1 MEQLSPR
8 VTAREPVCQDGRPYI
23 TQRSSLMPQ
32 LRPKVAPAK
41 KIQKMAVIPNLISR
55 LIAISIKTWKLFLI
69 SPEIDKRSES
79 HSACPTLCNPMDYT
93 VHGVLQARILEWVA
107 VSSPGDLPNP
117 GIEPR
122 SPHCRWILYQL
133 RTMSSSK
140 ISEN

>member
-1 MEQLSPR
+1 
-8 VTAREPVCQDGRPYI
+8 
-23 TQRSSLMPQ
+23 MPQ

-93 VHGVLQARILEWVA
+93 VHGVLQARILQQIA
-107 VSSPGDLPNP
+107 IPLARGSSQPRDLTQVSCIAGRFFTVWANREAHYL
-117 GIEPR
+117 
-122 SPHCRWILYQL
+122 
-133 RTMSSSK
+133 T
-140 ISEN
+140 